1 MKEFRYLWIVGLIVT
16 AAIIAVPVLLF
27 ASSGDE
33 VSPDPWAYV
42 QPTPAHTNHA
52 ALMPGPYTTGQ
63 EVTAACLT
71 CHETSAQE
79 MMQTTHWTWE
89 SEPVQLPG
97 RDELVTVGKKN
108 QLNNFCIGIQGNWTG
123 CTSCHAGYGWEDAS
137 FDFAEQTNVDCLACH
152 ADAATY
158 GKSTAGNPAEGVDLV
173 AAAGSVRRPTRQNCG
188 SCHFNGG
195 GGNAV
200 KHGDLDES
208 LYYPDSGI
216 DVHMGQLG
224 FECVDCHGGD
234 NHQILGHSISVSP
247 EVKASAV
254 ACTDCHME
262 PIHADAR
269 ISAHTDSVA
278 CQTCHIPEGAL
289 RHATKVDW
297 DWSTAGQDL
306 PEDPHVYL
314 KIKGNFV
321 YEHDMQPTYVWW
333 NGAADRYLLGDL
345 IDPTQV
351 TQINAPLGDIADP
364 TAKIQPFKVH
374 TARQPF
380 DVLNEYLLV
389 PMTAGEGG
397 FWDTFDWDS
406 AFRLN
411 EPNTGLAFSGE
422 YGFAPTEM
430 YWSMDHMVQPA
441 DEALQCYDC
450 HGENGR
456 MDWAALGYS
465 GDPMTWGG
473 RRSQ

>member
-1 MKEFRYLWIVGLIVT
+1 MKDFRYLWIVGLAVT
-16 AAIIAVPVLLF
+16 VALIAVPVLLF
-27 ASSGDE
+27 ASAGDAA
-33 VSPDPWAYV
+33 SPDPWAYV
-42 QPTPAHTNHA
+42 APTPAHTDHA
-52 ALMPGPYTTGQ
+52 ALLPGPYASGQ
-63 EVTAACLT
+63 EVTAACLE
-71 CHETSAQE
+71 CHETAARE

-89 SEPVQLPG
+89 SEPVLLPG
-97 RDELVTVGKKN
+97 RDEPVTIGKKN
-108 QLNNFCIGIQGNWTG
+108 QINNFCIGIQGNWTG
-123 CTSCHAGYGWEDAS
+123 CTKCHAGYGWSDAN
-137 FDFAEQTNVDCLACH
+137 FDFSQQTSVDCLVCH
-152 ADAATY
+152 ADTGLY
-158 GKSTAGNPAEGVDLV
+158 GKGDSGYPAEGVDLA

-208 LYYPDSGI
+208 LYYPDETL
-216 DVHMGQLG
+216 DVHMGREG
-224 FECVDCHGGD
+224 FQCVDCHAGD
-234 NHQILGHSISVSP
+234 NHQILGHSISVAS

-254 ACTDCHME
+254 ACADCHAE
-262 PIHADAR
+262 PIHADER
-269 ISAHTDSVA
+269 IAAHSDAVA

-321 YEHDMQPTYVWW
+321 YEHDYRPVYVWW
-333 NGAADRYLLGDL
+333 NGAADRYIVGDR
-345 IDPTQV
+345 IDPAQV
-351 TQINAPLGDIADP
+351 TAINRPLGDIGDT
-364 TAKIQPFKVH
+364 TAKIYPFKVH

-397 FWDTFDWDS
+397 FWDTFDWPT
-406 AFRLN
+406 AFKLN

-430 YWSMDHMVQPA
+430 YWSLDHMVQPK
-441 DEALQCYDC
+441 ENALQCYDC

-456 MDWAALGYS
+456 MDWEALGYP

-473 RRSQ
+473 RE

>member
-1 MKEFRYLWIVGLIVT
+1 
-16 AAIIAVPVLLF
+16 
-27 ASSGDE
+27 
-33 VSPDPWAYV
+33 
-42 QPTPAHTNHA
+42 
-52 ALMPGPYTTGQ
+52 
-63 EVTAACLT
+63 
-71 CHETSAQE
+71 
-79 MMQTTHWTWE
+79 
-89 SEPVQLPG
+89 
-97 RDELVTVGKKN
+97 
-108 QLNNFCIGIQGNWTG
+108 
-123 CTSCHAGYGWEDAS
+123 
-137 FDFAEQTNVDCLACH
+137 
-152 ADAATY
+152 
-158 GKSTAGNPAEGVDLV
+158 
-173 AAAGSVRRPTRQNCG
+173 
-188 SCHFNGG
+188 
-195 GGNAV
+195 
-200 KHGDLDES
+200 
-208 LYYPDSGI
+208 
-216 DVHMGQLG
+216 MGQLG
-224 FECVDCHGGD
+224 FECVDCHGGE

-247 EVKASAV
+247 QVKASAV
-254 ACTDCHME
+254 ACADCHME
-262 PIHADAR
+262 PIHADER
-269 ISAHTDSVA
+269 ISAHTDAVA

-321 YEHDMQPTYVWW
+321 YEHDMQPTYAWW

-351 TQINAPLGDIADP
+351 TRINAPLGDMADP
-364 TAKIQPFKVH
+364 TAKIHPFKVH

-422 YGFAPTEM
+422 YGFAPTAM

-441 DEALQCYDC
+441 AEALQCYDC

-456 MDWAALGYS
+456 MDWAALGYA
-465 GDPMTWGG
+465 GDPLTWGG
-473 RRSQ
+473 RD

>member
-1 MKEFRYLWIVGLIVT
+1 MRNFRHLWIVGLIVT

-27 ASSGDE
+27 ASSGDA

-52 ALMPGPYTTGQ
+52 ALMPDPYATGP
-63 EVTAACLT
+63 EVTAACLE
-71 CHETSAQE
+71 CHETAAQE

-89 SEPVQLPG
+89 SEPLQLPG

-137 FDFAEQTNVDCLACH
+137 FDFSQQTSVDCLVCH
-152 ADAATY
+152 ADASTY
-158 GKSTAGNPAEGVDLV
+158 GKGTAGNPADGVDLV

-216 DVHMGQLG
+216 DVHMGQAG
-224 FECVDCHGGD
+224 FECVDCHAGQ

-247 EVKASAV
+247 QVKASAV
-254 ACTDCHME
+254 TCTDCHMA
-262 PIHADAR
+262 PIHADER
-269 ISAHTDSVA
+269 ISAHTDTVA

-321 YEHDMQPTYVWW
+321 YEHDMQPTYAWW

-351 TQINAPLGDIADP
+351 TRINVPLGDIADP
-364 TAKIQPFKVH
+364 TAKIFPFKVH

-380 DVLNEYLLV
+380 DVINQYLLV

-422 YGFAPTEM
+422 YGFAPTAM
-430 YWSMDHMVQPA
+430 YWAMDHMVQPA
-441 DEALQCYDC
+441 EEALQCTDC

-456 MDWAALGYS
+456 MDWAALGYP
-465 GDPMTWGG
+465 GDPLTWGG
-473 RRSQ
+473 RN

>member
-1 MKEFRYLWIVGLIVT
+1 MKNFRYLWIVGLVVT
-16 AAIIAVPVLLF
+16 SAIIAVPVLLF
-27 ASSGDE
+27 ASSGDA

-52 ALMPGPYTTGQ
+52 ALMPGPYASGQ
-63 EVTAACLT
+63 EVTAACLE

-89 SEPVQLPG
+89 SEPLQLPG

-123 CTSCHAGYGWEDAS
+123 CTSCHAGYGWEDAD
-137 FDFAEQTNVDCLACH
+137 FDFSQQTSVDCLVCH
-152 ADAATY
+152 ADPATY
-158 GKSTAGNPAEGVDLV
+158 GKGTAGNPAEGVDLV

-208 LYYPDSGI
+208 LYYPDSGL

-224 FECVDCHGGD
+224 FECIDCHAGE

-247 EVKASAV
+247 QVKESAV

-262 PIHADAR
+262 PIHADER
-269 ISAHTDSVA
+269 ISAHTDTVA

-306 PEDPHVYL
+306 PEDPHIYL

-321 YEHDMQPTYVWW
+321 YEHDLQPTYVWW

-351 TQINAPLGDIADP
+351 TRINAPLGDISDA
-364 TAKIQPFKVH
+364 TAKIHPFKIH
-374 TARQPF
+374 TARQPY
-380 DVLNEYLLV
+380 DVVNQYLLV

-422 YGFAPTEM
+422 FGFAPTEM
-430 YWSMDHMVQPA
+430 FWSMDHMVQPA

-456 MDWAALGYS
+456 MDWAALGYP
-465 GDPMTWGG
+465 GDPLTWGG
-473 RRSQ
+473 RN